1 MTENNSSN
9 TFFIVL
15 LFIAFFI
22 VLYLFGYLK
31 ELDPTNFQNY
41 LNDTKVELFGR
52 ILDIFIFGIIFYS
65 LHLIFQ
71 KQETINRLT
80 EELDDFRDWDEK
92 IAGYRVIGILKRLH
106 KLGVE
111 NVNLSRCHFNEINI
125 ISDDGRIFGFDFKAS
140 NLTDV
145 TFTGIKLTYPKFD
158 RVCGN
163 SVADYADYFN
173 DPRTIFTNCDLR
185 SPSFSNNKFHSFNF
199 VESKLQQ
206 SKFADTQFYFAQF
219 RNCIFEKG
227 EFKNVTFTSS
237 SFHNTDITNVSFE
250 NVKFEKCTFINCIYP
265 IANETIIFEQCRY
278 EDD

>member
-22 VLYLFGYLK
+22 ILYLFGYLK

-41 LNDTKVELFGR
+41 LNDTKVELFGT
-52 ILDIFIFGIIFYS
+52 ILDILIFGIIFYS

-71 KQETINRLT
+71 KQETITRLT
-80 EELDDFRDWDEK
+80 EELNDFRDWDEK

-106 KLGVE
+106 RLGVE

-145 TFTGIKLTYPKFD
+145 TFTGIKLMYPKFD
-158 RVCGN
+158 RVYGN
-163 SVADYADYFN
+163 SVANYADFFN
-173 DPRTIFTNCDLR
+173 NPRTIFTKCNLR
-185 SPSFSNNKFHSFNF
+185 SPSFSNNSFHSFYF
-199 VESKLQQ
+199 VESNLHRA
-206 SKFADTQFYFAQF
+206 KFANSQFYFAQF
-219 RNCIFEKG
+219 RNCIFEKV
-227 EFKNVTFTSS
+227 EFTNVTFSNS
-237 SFHNTDITNVSFE
+237 SFHTMDITNASFE
-250 NVKFEKCTFINCIYP
+250 NVKFHKCVFINCTYP
-265 IANETIIFEQCRY
+265 AANETVIFDECKY
-278 EDD
+278 EYD